1 MIQNV
6 LSGIGG
12 VGIYGVISICIFV
25 AVFLG
30 VVIWLLRLKPT
41 YLKSM
46 RDLPLADDAA
56 EEIQTD
62 SNLKSKVSHE

>member
-6 LSGIGG
+6 LSGIDG

-30 VVIWLLRLKPT
+30 VVAWLLGLKKN
-41 YLKSM
+41 YLQTM
-46 RDLPLADDAA
+46 QQLPLEEDDAA
-56 EEIQTD
+56 KRRVD
-62 SNLKSKVSHE
+62 PNLKPDSSHE